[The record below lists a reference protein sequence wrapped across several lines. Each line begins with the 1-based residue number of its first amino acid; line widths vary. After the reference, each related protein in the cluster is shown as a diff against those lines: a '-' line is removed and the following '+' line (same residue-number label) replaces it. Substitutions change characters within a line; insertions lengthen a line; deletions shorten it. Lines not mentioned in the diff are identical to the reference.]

1 MFIIGGEI
9 YEDEEIMFEVMDID
23 EEIDDEIKM
32 EDYIELSF
40 IYNDHYGIT
49 TTCY

>member
-9 YEDEEIMFEVMDID
+9 YEDEEIIS
-23 EEIDDEIKM
+23 EEIDVEEEIEDEVKM

-40 IYNDHYGIT
+40 IFNEHYSIA